1 MKVSYLDDII
11 TLRRY
16 LHQNPELSRNE
27 KNTHK
32 KICDFL
38 SRFNPDKII
47 TNIGGYGLAAIYSGK
62 ASGPTLAFRAD
73 IDALP
78 IHEDSSFAHASKV
91 ENVSHKCGHDGHTA
105 ILAGL
110 GTVLHKNRP
119 ERGRVVL
126 VFQPAE
132 ETLDG
137 ARKFVSDPKFKEIK
151 PDYVFALHN
160 WKSEKENQ
168 LMLRSGQ
175 MSPAVTTML
184 VDLKG
189 ISAHASRPEFGICP
203 YNSALEIVAKA
214 YELQK
219 NQDIFSDDFSMTTI
233 VHFVLG
239 KNPGYGTA
247 PDDAHIAMTL
257 RAYKQSVLKELSYEI
272 ENYIA
277 EVSKKEKLLNKSIS
291 YTDETIACT
300 NDEKCCRIVEKA
312 ARENKLDVHYMETP
326 MRGGEDVGYI
336 INSSSQG
343 GAYFHLGT
351 GPDQP
356 DLHEPDYDF
365 PDRLIE
371 PGIGIYN
378 SIVNQILNSTVQK
391 KRNEKK
397 D

>member
-1 MKVSYLDDII
+1 MKVSNLDELIKF
-11 TLRRY
+11 RRY

-32 KICDFL
+32 KIYDFI

-47 TNIGGYGLAAIYSGK
+47 TNIGGYGLAAVYNGRI
-62 ASGPTLAFRAD
+62 SGPALAFRAD

-78 IHEDSSFAHASKV
+78 IHEDSHLAHASKI

-110 GTVLHKNRP
+110 ATVLHENRP
-119 ERGRVVL
+119 KRGRVVL
-126 VFQPAE
+126 IFQPAE

-137 ARKFVSDPKFKEIK
+137 ARKFVNDPKFNEIK
-151 PDYVFALHN
+151 PDYVFGLHN
-160 WKSEKENQ
+160 WRSEKEN
-168 LMLRSGQ
+168 LVMLKSGR

-189 ISAHASRPEFGICP
+189 TSAHASRPESGICP
-203 YNSALEIVAKA
+203 YNSAVKIVAKA
-214 YELQK
+214 YELQ
-219 NQDIFSDDFSMTTI
+219 NNRDMHSGDFSMTTL

-239 KNPGYGTA
+239 KNPGYGIS
-247 PDDAHIAMTL
+247 PDDAHIAITL
-257 RAYKQSVLKELSYEI
+257 RAYKDSVLKKLTDQI
-272 ENYIA
+272 ENYIT
-277 EVSKKEKLLNKSIS
+277 EVAKKEKLSNQNIS

-300 NDEKCCRIVEKA
+300 NNEKCCQIIEKA
-312 ARENKLDVHYMETP
+312 ARENKLDVQYMETP
-326 MRGGEDVGYI
+326 MKGGEDVGYI
-336 INSSSQG
+336 INSSRQG
-343 GAYFHLGT
+343 GAYFHLGS
-351 GPDQP
+351 GPDQS

-378 SIVNQILNSTVQK
+378 SIVNQILNSTDHQI
-391 KRNEKK
+391 
-397 D
+397 